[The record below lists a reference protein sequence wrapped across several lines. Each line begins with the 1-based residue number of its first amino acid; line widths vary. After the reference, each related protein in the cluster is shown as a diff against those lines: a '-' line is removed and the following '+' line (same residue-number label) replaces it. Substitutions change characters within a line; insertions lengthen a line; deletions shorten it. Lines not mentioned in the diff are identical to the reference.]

1 MRDSKPDCTSIAE
14 LAARS
19 GVSVP
24 CTGNRPVE
32 LDDPDT
38 VWFIERGA
46 VNLFLVEFKD
56 GVEQAAPQHLL
67 RRGSG
72 WLLLG
77 FAPDEQDG
85 DEGTT
90 LSLVAKGLPGTVLR
104 RLPASTLSEADP
116 AEVAEQVDTW
126 LTAITDTLSRFVGRI
141 PRPTALAESGSTL
154 DLAPPCT
161 LSVRRDVVWV
171 TQPAS
176 GASVFMDIVDPGE
189 REGLAPREKEP
200 SAGEREGLAPRKKEP
215 SAGEREGLA
224 PRKKEPSAGEPL
236 IPLTRTSWLSL
247 FEEATVVGKSTETLV
262 AEGMLLPALASF
274 RAVMFTLER
283 LNRRLAVVD
292 EANLERART
301 MNRRAAEKAARQRLF
316 NIYDLPLD
324 GSADVEDTALA
335 DALQIVGRR
344 EGIDFTIPARS
355 GPSDAPIGLVDVL
368 DASGVRARRVRLNAE
383 DNWWR
388 GDSNAMLAFRD
399 EDGQPVALLPGM
411 FGRYR
416 IVDPVTKRSTRI
428 TATRAGELAKD
439 AWMFYRPLPPGA
451 AKPADLVAIALHGSA
466 PDVVRLVTAGLPGGL
481 IKLLPALAL
490 GFVANHVAGGGSA
503 GALYAVAIA
512 VAGFGLLGAML
523 HLLQSTAMM
532 RLEGRSSSRV
542 EAAFWDR
549 LMRLP
554 PSVLHRHPS
563 GDLAMSGMTFQNLRD
578 GLQGV
583 VADSLLS
590 VVFLLPV
597 FGVIFFYDATLGIGA
612 LVFSL
617 ASLFVTVVLAL
628 RQISPYG
635 RMISA
640 GRRVAGRLFQIVGGI
655 TKLRVENA
663 EGSAFAIWAGDYR
676 EQKRAEIDLAAV
688 EGHSRAFGAA
698 LPFVAGGLL
707 LLAVVTVGERTVAL
721 GDFLVVYTV
730 FLAFQSAIARLG
742 ESFGTVAA
750 TLPAFDQM
758 RPLLAAAPEAEVDGE
773 PVDYLGGEILFD
785 RISFRYDPDGPL
797 ILDDVTI
804 RARPGEFV
812 AIAGE
817 SGAGKSTLFRLALGM
832 DRPSAGAVYY
842 DGRDLRHLNLKQ
854 VRRQIGA
861 VPQSVGLHPQDLW
874 DNVVGHHH
882 DVATED
888 VWKAARTAE
897 MEDQIKAMPM
907 GMMTMVGTSGSVLS
921 GGESQRITIARSVIG
936 SPRIMMFDEATN
948 WLDNESQATV
958 MQNLTALTSTRIVI
972 AHRLSTLEQ
981 ADRIY
986 VLQAGKVVQSGT
998 FEELMEV
1005 GGVFRE
1011 LVRRQ
1016 IA

>member
-1 MRDSKPDCTSIAE
+1 MPDTNYSSIAE

-19 GVSVP
+19 GKSVP
-24 CTGNRPVE
+24 CAGNLPVE
-32 LDDPDT
+32 LDDPDS
-38 VWFIERGA
+38 VWLIDQGA

-67 RRGSG
+67 RRESG
-72 WLLLG
+72 WLLPG
-77 FAPDEQDG
+77 VAPDAQGD

-90 LSLVAKGLPGTVLR
+90 LSLVAKGLPGTMLK
-104 RLPASTLSEADP
+104 RLPARELSGVHP
-116 AEVAEQVDTW
+116 AELAEQTDTW
-126 LTAITDTLSRFVGRI
+126 LTAITDSLSRFVGRI
-141 PRPTALAESGSTL
+141 PRPTALAEPGLTQS
-154 DLAPPCT
+154 LAPCT
-161 LSVRRDVVWV
+161 LSVRRGVVWV
-171 TQPAS
+171 SQPPP
-176 GASVFMDIVDPGE
+176 GASTFMDIVDQAE
-189 REGLAPREKEP
+189 RVEGGDPRQ
-200 SAGEREGLAPRKKEP
+200 AV
-215 SAGEREGLA
+215 
-224 PRKKEPSAGEPL
+224 
-236 IPLTRTSWLSL
+236 IPLTRTSWLTL
-247 FEEATVVGKSTETLV
+247 FAEATLSGRSTETL
-262 AEGMLLPALASF
+262 AREGVLLPALASF
-274 RAVMFTLER
+274 HAVALTLER
-283 LNRRLAVVD
+283 INRRLAVVD

-301 MNRRAAEKAARQRLF
+301 TSRRTAERAARKQLF
-316 NIYDLPLD
+316 NIYDLPID
-324 GSADVEDTALA
+324 RDTDVADTALT
-335 DALQIVGRR
+335 DALEIIGRH
-344 EGIDFTIPARS
+344 EGIDFKIPARR
-355 GPSDAPIGLVDVL
+355 GPSDTQIGLVDVL
-368 DASGVRARRVRLNAE
+368 DASGVRARRIRFN
-383 DNWWR
+383 DQRGWWR
-388 GDSNAMLAFRD
+388 GDSNAILAFRG

-416 IVDPVTKRSTRI
+416 EVDPVSKRSARV
-428 TATRAGELAKD
+428 TAERAGALANE
-439 AWMFYRPLPPGA
+439 AWMFYRPLPAGK
-451 AKPADLVAIALHGSA
+451 AKPADLLAIALHGSA
-466 PDVVRLVTAGLPGGL
+466 ADLVRLVIAGLPGGL
-481 IKLLPALAL
+481 IKLAPAVAL
-490 GFVANHVAGGGSA
+490 GFVANHVAASGSA
-503 GALYAVAIA
+503 GALYAVAVA
-512 VAGFGLLGAML
+512 VAGLGLLGAML

-532 RLEGRSSSRV
+532 RLEGRSASRV

-597 FGVIFFYDATLGIGA
+597 FAVIFFYDATLGIGA

-617 ASLFVTVVLAL
+617 ASLLLTVFLGL

-663 EGSAFAIWAGDYR
+663 EGSAFAIWARDYR
-676 EQKRAEIDLAAV
+676 EQKRAELELGGL

-698 LPFVAGGLL
+698 LPYIAAGAL
-707 LLAVVTVGERTVAL
+707 LLAVVTLGDRDVPV

-730 FLAFQSAIARLG
+730 FIAFQSAVARLG

-750 TLPAFDQM
+750 TLPAFEQM
-758 RPLLAAAPEAEVDGE
+758 RPLLSAEPETEVEGE
-773 PVDYLGGEILFD
+773 PVDYLGGEVLFD

-817 SGAGKSTLFRLALGM
+817 SGAGKSTLFRLALGI
-832 DRPSAGAVYY
+832 DRPTAGAIYY

-874 DNVVGHHH
+874 DNVVSHH
-882 DVATED
+882 DGVATPD
-888 VWKAARTAE
+888 VWKAVGIAE
-897 MEDQIKAMPM
+897 MEEQIKAMPM
-907 GMMTMVGTSGSVLS
+907 GLMTMVGTSGAVLS
-921 GGESQRITIARSVIG
+921 GGESQRVTIARSVIG

-948 WLDNESQATV
+948 WLDNESQAKV
-958 MQNLTALTSTRIVI
+958 MQNLTALTSTRVVI

-986 VLQAGKVVQSGT
+986 VLQAGKVVQSGS
-998 FEELMEV
+998 FKDLMEV
-1005 GGVFRE
+1005 DGVFRE

-1016 IA
+1016 VA

>member
-1 MRDSKPDCTSIAE
+1 MGDATPGYASIAE
-14 LAARS
+14 LAARA

-24 CTGNRPVE
+24 CAGNRPVG
-32 LDDPDT
+32 LDDPD
-38 VWFIERGA
+38 VAWFIEQGA

-67 RRGSG
+67 RRESG
-72 WLLLG
+72 WLLPG
-77 FAPDEQDG
+77 VAPDVQDG

-104 RLPASTLSEADP
+104 RLQASSLSEADP
-116 AEVAEQVDTW
+116 AELAEQTDTW
-126 LTAITDTLSRFVGRI
+126 LNAITDTLSRFAGRI
-141 PRPTALAESGSTL
+141 PRPTALAESGVTL
-154 DLAPPCT
+154 DVAPPCT

-171 TQPAS
+171 PQPPP
-176 GASVFMDIVDPGE
+176 GASAFMDIVDQAELPG
-189 REGLAPREKEP
+189 
-200 SAGEREGLAPRKKEP
+200 AGGSDDAVV
-215 SAGEREGLA
+215 
-224 PRKKEPSAGEPL
+224 
-236 IPLTRTSWLSL
+236 PLTRTSWLSL
-247 FEEATVVGKSTETLV
+247 FDEATLAGKSTEALAAGGT
-262 AEGMLLPALASF
+262 LLPALASF
-274 RAVMFTLER
+274 HALAFTLER
-283 LNRRLAVVD
+283 INRRLAVVD

-301 MNRRAAEKAARQRLF
+301 MSRHTAEKAARQRLF
-316 NIYDLPLD
+316 NIYDLPAD
-324 GSADVEDTALA
+324 RDADVEDTALA
-335 DALQIVGRR
+335 DALRLVGRR
-344 EGIDFTIPARS
+344 EGIDFRIPARS
-355 GPSDAPIGLVDVL
+355 GDSETPVGLIDVL
-368 DASGVRARRVRLNAE
+368 DASGVRARRVRLNGE
-383 DNWWR
+383 DGWWR
-388 GDSNAMLAFRD
+388 SDSNAMLAFRE
-399 EDGQPVALLPGM
+399 EDGQPVALLPAM

-416 IVDPVTKRSTRI
+416 LVDPLTKRSTRV
-428 TATRAGELAKD
+428 TAARAAALSKE
-439 AWMFYRPLPPGA
+439 AWMFYRPLPAGA
-451 AKPADLVAIALHGSA
+451 ASPADLVAIALRGSGA
-466 PDVVRLVTAGLPGGL
+466 DLVRLVAAGLPGGL

-503 GALYAVAIA
+503 GALYAVAVA

-523 HLLQSTAMM
+523 HLFQNTVMM
-532 RLEGRSSSRV
+532 RLEGRSASRV

-563 GDLAMSGMTFQNLRD
+563 GDLAMAGMTFQNLRD

-590 VVFLLPV
+590 VIFLLPV
-597 FGVIFFYDATLGIGA
+597 FGIIFFYDATLGVGT
-612 LVFSL
+612 LVFSV
-617 ASLFVTVVLAL
+617 ASLFVTVVLGL

-663 EGSAFAIWAGDYR
+663 EGSAFAIWARDYR
-676 EQKRAEIDLAAV
+676 EQKRAELDLGAL

-698 LPFVAGGLL
+698 LPFIAAGAILLTVVAE
-707 LLAVVTVGERTVAL
+707 GERTVPV

-758 RPLLAAAPEAEVDGE
+758 RPLLAAPPEAEFEGE
-773 PVDYLGGEILFD
+773 PVDYLGGEVLFD

-817 SGAGKSTLFRLALGM
+817 SGAGKSTLFRLALGI

-842 DGRDLRHLNLKQ
+842 DGRDLRHLNLRQ

-874 DNVVGHHH
+874 DNMVGHHH

-907 GMMTMVGTSGSVLS
+907 GMMTMVGTSGAVLS
-921 GGESQRITIARSVIG
+921 GGESQRVTIARSVMG

-948 WLDNESQATV
+948 WLDNESQAKV

-972 AHRLSTLEQ
+972 AHRLSTLQQ

-998 FEELMEV
+998 FQELMGV
-1005 GGVFRE
+1005 DGVFRE

-1016 IA
+1016 LA